1 MDHPALHATH
11 GLCGRRVGR
20 GVSAD
25 GFTLME
31 VMIVVVVIGVV
42 AALAIPAMNRVRSR
56 SRASVYANDFRQF
69 HDAFERYGLESGN
82 FPSGAALGGTV
93 PTGMAGYLP
102 AAYSVAAPMG
112 GMYGWSGP
120 SGYILVRGGTETDAV
135 MQQVDAILDDGN
147 LGTGEFIKV
156 SAVGYCF
163 HVQ

>member
-1 MDHPALHATH
+1 
-11 GLCGRRVGR
+11 
-20 GVSAD
+20 
-25 GFTLME
+25 
-31 VMIVVVVIGVV
+31 MIAVVIIGLL
-42 AALAIPAMNRVRSR
+42 AALAMPAMNRARNR

-69 HDAFERYGLESGN
+69 HDAFERYGLEAGS
-82 FPSGAALGGTV
+82 FPSTAALGGTI
-93 PTGMAGYLP
+93 PTGMTGYLP
-102 AAYSVAAPMG
+102 EAYTQAAPMG

-163 HVQ
+163 HVE